1 MNVAGTAALG
11 AAGPAPIFEAAR
23 AGGRTSLLEHE
34 VYALLGAAGFDV
46 PRHVFWNGAPGR
58 VPTEIEDFLE
68 GLRGDDVVLKIVSPD
83 LAHKSD
89 VGGFSFS
96 KKSPASV
103 IAAARTMWKDVFR
116 RAPAAQRLGIL
127 VVEKLVPASGTP
139 AAEALLSFKHD
150 PAFGPIL
157 VFGLGGVLTEWY
169 GELAPGATTVI
180 LQPGE
185 VERGLQAG
193 VEKSPALKIF
203 FERSRAH
210 AQAPLVLDEV
220 AARLETLSRNLFSFS
235 PDNSSGNPTL
245 EELEVNP
252 LLLTAD
258 GRWVAADGKAHFS
271 DRRVA
276 PLRRPLEKIE
286 KLLAPRSAVV
296 FGASAREIN
305 PGRIILRNLK
315 ASETIAYGG
324 LRVVHPRVETIDGV
338 PCLKKASELEAP
350 VDLAVVAIPAAGAR
364 DAIRDLCAGDLA
376 RAIILIPG
384 GFSETGNRVLEDEI
398 KAALAESRKL
408 PSGGPI
414 LVGGNC
420 LGVVSK
426 HAYNTFFLPQ
436 YKLPFHDAPGDRLV
450 AVSQSGAYLVSLTSN
465 LDGIVFP
472 RASIS
477 YGNQI
482 DLTAADFLEYF
493 EMDPSVRV
501 LAFYVEGF
509 LPLDGARF
517 ATIARRLTA
526 AGRRVL
532 VYKAGRTTLG
542 ARAAESH
549 TASLAGD
556 WEVARAL
563 LEGAGAVVAVT
574 LDMFEDDTKIFTML
588 ADRLPSGRRL
598 AVLSNAGFECGA
610 VLDRLGELTP
620 AALSPE
626 TKARLAACLPSIA
639 HADNPVDATPMAD
652 TAAFVSA
659 AEALLRDPGVDAL
672 IVSPIPV
679 TPALD
684 DLAPDLSGSHAENIY
699 SPDSLAQELLRL
711 FRETAKPFVV
721 NVDSGR
727 LYDDFVCVLQ
737 RGGIPVYRKIDRAAR
752 ALSALCS

>member
-1 MNVAGTAALG
+1 MN
-11 AAGPAPIFEAAR
+11 
-23 AGGRTSLLEHE
+23 RTSLLEHE
-34 VYALLGAAGFDV
+34 VYALLVGAGFAV
-46 PRHVFWNGAPGR
+46 PRHVFWEGAPER
-58 VPTEIEDFLE
+58 VPREIEDFLE
-68 GLRGDDVVLKIVSPD
+68 GIGGDAAGEVILKIASRD

-89 VGGFSFS
+89 VGGLSLS
-96 KKSPASV
+96 RKSLPSV
-103 IAAARTMWKDVFR
+103 AAAAQKIWDGVGR
-116 RAPAAQRLGIL
+116 RAPGAQRAGIL
-127 VVEKLVPASGTP
+127 LVEKLVPASGTP
-139 AAEALLSFKHD
+139 AAEALLSFKND
-150 PAFGPIL
+150 LAFGPVL
-157 VFGLGGVLTEWY
+157 VFGLGGLLTEWY
-169 GELAPGATTVI
+169 GSLAPGHTTAI
-180 LQPGE
+180 LRPGE
-185 VERGLQAG
+185 VKQGLQAA

-203 FERSRAH
+203 FESSRVH
-210 AQAPLVLDEV
+210 ARAPLSLDEV
-220 AARLETLSRNLFSFS
+220 AALLETLSKNLSLSFS
-235 PDNSSGNPTL
+235 PSNSLGNPTL

-252 LLLTAD
+252 LLLCAD
-258 GRWVAADGKAHFS
+258 GRWVAADGKARFS
-271 DRRVA
+271 ERRVA
-276 PLRRPLEKIE
+276 RVNRPLEKISH
-286 KLLAPRSAVV
+286 LLSPKSAVV
-296 FGASAREIN
+296 FGASANDTN

-315 ASETIAYGG
+315 ASETIAYGH
-324 LRVVHPRVETIDGV
+324 LRAVHPRVESIDGV
-338 PCLKKASELEAP
+338 PCVRKVSELDAP

-376 RAIILIPG
+376 RTIILIPG
-384 GFSETGNRVLEDEI
+384 GFSETGNRDLEDEM
-398 KAALAESRKL
+398 KAALAASRNL
-408 PSGGPI
+408 PSGGPV

-517 ATIARRLTA
+517 TAATRRLTA

-532 VYKAGRTTLG
+532 VYKAGRTALG

-556 WEVARAL
+556 WDVARAL
-563 LEGAGAVVAVT
+563 LEGAGAVVATT
-574 LDMFEDDTKIFTML
+574 LDMFEDHTKIFTML
-588 ADRLPSGRRL
+588 GDRVPSGRRL

-610 VLDRLGELTP
+610 VLDRLYDLTP

-626 TKARLAACLPSIA
+626 TRARLAACLPAIA
-639 HADNPVDATPMAD
+639 HQDNPVDATPMAD
-652 TAAFVSA
+652 TAAFVAA
-659 AEALLRDPGVDAL
+659 AEALLADPGVDSL

-684 DLAPDLSGSHAENIY
+684 DLAPDPSGSHGENIY
-699 SPDSLAQELLRL
+699 SPGSLSQELLRL
-711 FRETAKPFVV
+711 FKETAKPLVV

-727 LYDDFVCVLQ
+727 LYDAFVDVLQ
-737 RGGIPVYRKIDRAAR
+737 RGGIPVYRKIDRASR

>member
-1 MNVAGTAALG
+1 M
-11 AAGPAPIFEAAR
+11 
-23 AGGRTSLLEHE
+23 SLLEHE
-34 VYALLGAAGFDV
+34 VYALLSGAGFAV
-46 PRHVFWNGAPGR
+46 PQHVFWEGEPGDPPGR
-58 VPTEIEDFLE
+58 IQDFLE
-68 GLRGDDVVLKIVSPD
+68 GLGGDAAGDVVLKIASPD

-89 VGGFSFS
+89 VGGLALS
-96 KKSPASV
+96 KKSSSSV
-103 IAAARTMWKDVFR
+103 AAAAKQIWEDIGR
-116 RAPAAQRLGIL
+116 RAPDAKRLGIL

-139 AAEALLSFKHD
+139 AVEALLSFKND
-150 PAFGPIL
+150 LAFGPVL
-157 VFGLGGVLTEWY
+157 VFGLGGLLTEWY
-169 GELAPGATTVI
+169 GQMAPGGTTAI
-180 LQPGE
+180 LRPGE
-185 VERGLQAG
+185 VKQDLEAAVKKL
-193 VEKSPALKIF
+193 PALRIF
-203 FERSRAH
+203 FEGGRAS
-210 AQAPLVLDEV
+210 AKAPLALDEI
-220 AARLETLSRNLFSFS
+220 ADRLEALSKNLLLSFS
-235 PDNSSGNPTL
+235 PENSFGNPTL
-245 EELEVNP
+245 EELEINP
-252 LLLTAD
+252 VLLCAD
-258 GRWVAADGKAHFS
+258 GRWVAADGKARFS
-271 DRRVA
+271 ERRVA
-276 PLRRPLEKIE
+276 RVRRPLEKISH
-286 KLLAPRSAVV
+286 LLAPKSAVV
-296 FGASAREIN
+296 FGASANDTN
-305 PGRIILRNLK
+305 PGRIILGNLK
-315 ASETIAYGG
+315 ASETITYGA
-324 LRVVHPRVETIDGV
+324 LRAVHPRAATIDGI
-338 PCLKKASELEAP
+338 PCLKSVTELDAP

-384 GFSETGNRVLEDEI
+384 GFSETGNHDLEDEM
-398 KAALAESRKL
+398 KAALAESRNL
-408 PSGGPI
+408 PSGGPV

-517 ATIARRLTA
+517 AAITRRLTA

-532 VYKAGRTTLG
+532 VYKAGRTPLG

-574 LDMFEDDTKIFTML
+574 LDMFEDNTKIFTML

-610 VLDRLGELTP
+610 VLDRLYELTP
-620 AALSPE
+620 AALSLE
-626 TKARLAACLPSIA
+626 TKARLVACLPAIA

-652 TAAFVSA
+652 TAAFVA
-659 AEALLRDPGVDAL
+659 AAAALLRDPGVDAL

-684 DLAPDLSGSHAENIY
+684 DLAPDLSGSHGENIY
-699 SPDSLAQELLRL
+699 SAGSLAQELLRL
-711 FRETAKPFVV
+711 FRETAKPLVV

-727 LYDDFVCVLQ
+727 LYDDFVNVLQ
-737 RGGIPVYRKIDRAAR
+737 RGGIPVYRKIDRASR

>member
-1 MNVAGTAALG
+1 MSGS
-11 AAGPAPIFEAAR
+11 GPD
-23 AGGRTSLLEHE
+23 GRTSLLEHE
-34 VYALLGAAGFDV
+34 VYALLAGAGFDV
-46 PRHVFWNGAPGR
+46 PRHVFWEGAPE
-58 VPTEIEDFLE
+58 EISEEIKDFLE
-68 GLRGDDVVLKIVSPD
+68 GLGAEEVVLKIASPD

-89 VGGFSFS
+89 VGGLSFS
-96 KKSPASV
+96 KNMPLSV
-103 IAAARTMWKDVFR
+103 AVAARRMWDDVGR
-116 RAPAAQRLGIL
+116 RAPGAQRTGIL
-127 VVEKLVPASGTP
+127 VVEKLVPATGAP
-139 AAEALLSFKHD
+139 AAEALLSYRND
-150 PAFGPIL
+150 PAFGPVL
-157 VFGLGGVLTEWY
+157 VFGLGGLLTEWY
-169 GELAPGATTVI
+169 GEMAPGNTTVI
-180 LQPGE
+180 LRPGE
-185 VERGLQAG
+185 VKRGLQAAAQ
-193 VEKSPALKIF
+193 EQAALRIF
-203 FERSRAH
+203 FEGSRAH
-210 AQAPLVLDEV
+210 AQAPLVLETV
-220 AARLETLSRNLFSFS
+220 AGLLENLSKNLSLSFS
-235 PDNSSGNPTL
+235 PSNSLGNLTL

-252 LLLTAD
+252 LLLCEG
-258 GRWVAADGKAHFS
+258 GRWVAADGKARFS
-271 DRRVA
+271 TRRFVESS
-276 PLRRPLEKIE
+276 RPLEKIE
-286 KLLAPRSAVV
+286 KLLAPKSAVV
-296 FGASAREIN
+296 FGASANDMN

-324 LRVVHPRVETIDGV
+324 LRTVHPRAETIEGV
-338 PCLKKASELEAP
+338 PCLRKASDLEGP

-364 DAIRDLCAGDLA
+364 DAVRDLCAGDLA

-384 GFSETGNRVLEDEI
+384 GFSETGDRVLEDEM
-398 KAALAESRKL
+398 KLALAESRKL
-408 PSGGPI
+408 PSRGPV

-501 LAFYVEGF
+501 FAFYVEGF

-517 ATIARRLTA
+517 AAIARRLTA
-526 AGRRVL
+526 AGRHVL
-532 VYKAGRTTLG
+532 VYKAGRTPLG

-574 LDMFEDDTKIFTML
+574 LDMFEDNTKIFTML

-610 VLDRLGELTP
+610 VLDRLYALTP
-620 AALSPE
+620 AALSPG
-626 TKARLAACLPSIA
+626 TKARLEACLPAIA

-652 TAAFVSA
+652 TAAFVAA
-659 AEALLRDPGVDAL
+659 AEALLEDPGVDAL

-684 DLAPDLSGSHAENIY
+684 DLAPDLSGSHGENIY
-699 SPDSLAQELLRL
+699 SPGSLAQELLRL
-711 FRETAKPFVV
+711 FRATAKPVVV

-727 LYDDFVCVLQ
+727 LYDDFVGVLQ
-737 RGGIPVYRKIDRAAR
+737 RGGIPVYRKIDRASR

>member
-1 MNVAGTAALG
+1 MTGAGAAVP
-11 AAGPAPIFEAAR
+11 ASAGPAPILAAAR
-23 AGGRTSLLEHE
+23 AEGRTSLLEHE
-34 VYALLGAAGFDV
+34 VYALLAGAGFAV
-46 PRHVFWNGAPGR
+46 PRHVFWPFAPGELPR
-58 VPTEIEDFLE
+58 GIKEFLE
-68 GLRGDDVVLKIVSPD
+68 SVPGDEVVLKVASPHI
-83 LAHKSD
+83 LHKSD

-103 IAAARTMWKDVFR
+103 VAAAKKMWEDVSR
-116 RAPAAQRLGIL
+116 RVPDADLHGIL
-127 VVEKLVPASGTP
+127 VLEKLKPASGTP
-139 AAEALLSFKHD
+139 AAEALLSFKND
-150 PAFGPIL
+150 PAFGPVL
-157 VFGLGGVLTEWY
+157 VFGLGGLLTEWY
-169 GELAPGATTVI
+169 GALAPGTSTAI
-180 LQPGE
+180 LTPGE
-185 VERGLQAG
+185 VKRNLEAT
-193 VEKSPALKIF
+193 VEKSPALKIL
-203 FERSRAH
+203 FEGSRAH
-210 AQAPLVLDEV
+210 AQAPLALDDV
-220 AARLETLSRNLFSFS
+220 AALLETLSQSLSSFS
-235 PDNSSGNPTL
+235 PENSLGNPTL

-252 LLLTAD
+252 LLLCAD
-258 GRWVAADGKAHFS
+258 GRWVAADGKARFS
-271 DRRVA
+271 ERRVVRA
-276 PLRRPLEKIE
+276 RRPLEKIE
-286 KLLAPRSAVV
+286 KLLAPRTAVV
-296 FGASAREIN
+296 FGASAHDAN

-315 ASETIAYGG
+315 ASETIAYGA
-324 LRVVHPRVETIDGV
+324 LRAVHPRVDTIDGV
-338 PCLKKASELEAP
+338 PCLKNVSELDAP

-384 GFSETGNRVLEDEI
+384 GFSETGNHVLEDEM

-408 PSGGPI
+408 PSGGPV

-517 ATIARRLTA
+517 AAIARRLTA
-526 AGRRVL
+526 TGRRVL
-532 VYKAGRTTLG
+532 VYKAGRTPLG

-563 LEGAGAVVAVT
+563 LEAAGAVVAVT
-574 LDMFEDDTKIFTML
+574 LDMFEDNTKIFTML
-588 ADRLPSGRRL
+588 GDRLPSGRRL

-610 VLDRLGELTP
+610 VLDRLYALTP

-626 TKARLAACLPSIA
+626 TKARLAACLPAIA

-659 AEALLRDPGVDAL
+659 AEALLEDPGVDAL

-684 DLAPDLSGSHAENIY
+684 DLAPDLAGSHGENIY
-699 SPDSLAQELLRL
+699 SPGSLAQELLRL
-711 FRETAKPFVV
+711 FRESAKPFVV

-727 LYDDFVCVLQ
+727 LYDDFVGVLQ
-737 RGGIPVYRKIDRAAR
+737 RGGIPVYRKIDRASR

>member
-1 MNVAGTAALG
+1 MSGS
-11 AAGPAPIFEAAR
+11 GPD
-23 AGGRTSLLEHE
+23 GRTSLLEHE
-34 VYALLGAAGFDV
+34 VYALLAGAGFDV
-46 PRHVFWNGAPGR
+46 ARHVFWEGAPE
-58 VPTEIEDFLE
+58 EISEEIKDFLE
-68 GLRGDDVVLKIVSPD
+68 GLGGEEVVLKIASPD

-89 VGGFSFS
+89 VGGLSFS
-96 KKSPASV
+96 KKIPLSV
-103 IAAARTMWKDVFR
+103 AVAARKMWDDVGR
-116 RAPAAQRLGIL
+116 RAPGAQRTGIL
-127 VVEKLVPASGTP
+127 VVEKLVPATGAP
-139 AAEALLSFKHD
+139 AAEALLSYRND
-150 PAFGPIL
+150 PAFGPVL
-157 VFGLGGVLTEWY
+157 VFGLGGLLTEWY
-169 GELAPGATTVI
+169 GQMAPGATTAI
-180 LQPGE
+180 LRPGE
-185 VERGLQAG
+185 VKQGLERAIGKQ
-193 VEKSPALKIF
+193 PALRIF
-203 FERSRAH
+203 FESSRAC
-210 AQAPLVLDEV
+210 ARAPLVLDEV
-220 AARLETLSRNLFSFS
+220 AALLETLSKNLSLSFS
-235 PDNSSGNPTL
+235 PENSQGNLTL

-252 LLLTAD
+252 LLLCED
-258 GRWVAADGKAHFS
+258 GRWVAADGKARFS
-271 DRRVA
+271 TRRFA
-276 PLRRPLEKIE
+276 LSSRPLEKIE
-286 KLLAPRSAVV
+286 KLLAPKSAVV
-296 FGASAREIN
+296 FGASANDVN

-324 LRVVHPRVETIDGV
+324 LRAVHPRAETIEGV
-338 PCLKKASELEAP
+338 PCLRKVSDLEGP

-364 DAIRDLCAGDLA
+364 DAVRDLCAGDLA

-384 GFSETGNRVLEDEI
+384 GFSETGNRVLEDEM

-408 PSGGPI
+408 PSGGPV

-517 ATIARRLTA
+517 AAIARRLTA
-526 AGRRVL
+526 AGRHVL
-532 VYKAGRTTLG
+532 VYKAGRTPLG

-574 LDMFEDDTKIFTML
+574 LDMFEDNTKIFTML

-610 VLDRLGELTP
+610 VLDRLYALTP
-620 AALSPE
+620 ATLSPG
-626 TKARLAACLPSIA
+626 TRARLEACLPAIA

-652 TAAFVSA
+652 TAAFVAA
-659 AEALLRDPGVDAL
+659 AEALLEDPGVDAL

-684 DLAPDLSGSHAENIY
+684 DLAPDLSGSHGENIY
-699 SPDSLAQELLRL
+699 SPGSLAQELLRL
-711 FRETAKPFVV
+711 FRATAKPVVV

-727 LYDDFVCVLQ
+727 LYDDFVGVLQ
-737 RGGIPVYRKIDRAAR
+737 RGGIPVYRKIDRASR